1 MKANTPII
9 TKDVDEQPAASGG
22 DAATRSLAAPGSG
35 PVKPQPADNPI
46 TAISITLPANPDAA
60 KKVNGTTG
68 GGTGKAQGYM
78 AGVENAHIQADKQ
91 APNQNGK
98 ATRQTGSQLDTNT
111 RSVAAPGSGSGK
123 PQPADNPI
131 TAISITLP
139 ANPDA
144 NVKVN
149 GTTVSSGTAS
159 SINGNKV
166 VEIHEK
172 QSPEDSATTQPP
184 QPGGSSSGTE
194 IKETGFSYP
203 GGLKTAPGTAQP
215 QTLNQNGKA
224 VPHETVTPVV
234 SRPESRTITTDQ
246 LQGPQGAGMQAS
258 PTPLAMA
265 APPANSTPHAKP
277 AKKKSKMSVHV
288 VF

>member
-1 MKANTPII
+1 
-9 TKDVDEQPAASGG
+9 
-22 DAATRSLAAPGSG
+22 
-35 PVKPQPADNPI
+35 
-46 TAISITLPANPDAA
+46 
-60 KKVNGTTG
+60 
-68 GGTGKAQGYM
+68 M

-184 QPGGSSSGTE
+184 QPGGSSSGTQ

-203 GGLKTAPGTAQP
+203 AGVSELKPVPGTGQAETP
-215 QTLNQNGKA
+215 NQNGKA
-224 VPHETVTPVV
+224 GSQPQTSGTPVV
-234 SRPESRTITTDQ
+234 SSPESRTVTTDM
-246 LQGPQGAGMQAS
+246 LQGPQGAGVQAS
-258 PTPLAMA
+258 PTPLATA
-265 APPANSTPHAKP
+265 APPANSNPQAKP
-277 AKKKSKMSVHV
+277 AKKKSKMSIHV